1 MKQNIFKTIIF
12 VFSFSFLSAQQSS
25 KKILAVFAHPD
36 DEQSIAPL
44 LVKSVEEGIEVTLV
58 IATDGRLGVNEYTD
72 YEAGD
77 GLAAIRKEEMLC
89 AAQKLGVKLIHLN
102 YHDQIKAAEGF
113 DGHIPHVQSLIF
125 DIKKIIIKEQP
136 DAIIT

>member
-1 MKQNIFKTIIF
+1 MKQNIIKIIIF

-102 YHDQIKAAEGF
+102 YHDQLKAAK
-113 DGHIPHVQSLIF
+113 DSMDTYRMYRV
-125 DIKKIIIKEQP
+125 
-136 DAIIT
+136 

>member
-1 MKQNIFKTIIF
+1 MRNNHQ
-12 VFSFSFLSAQQSS
+12 

-89 AAQKLGVKLIHLN
+89 CA
-102 YHDQIKAAEGF
+102 
-113 DGHIPHVQSLIF
+113 
-125 DIKKIIIKEQP
+125 KIRSEVNSSELS
-136 DAIIT
+136 

>member
-1 MKQNIFKTIIF
+1 MKQNIIKIIIF

-58 IATDGRLGVNEYTD
+58 IATDGRLGVNKYTD

-77 GLAAIRKEEMLC
+77 GLAAIRKEEML
-89 AAQKLGVKLIHLN
+89 VKKTKCN
-102 YHDQIKAAEGF
+102 
-113 DGHIPHVQSLIF
+113 
-125 DIKKIIIKEQP
+125 
-136 DAIIT
+136 